1 MKQTEKN
8 TVRTEVG
15 MRIRRERNLWNM
27 TQEDLSQEL
36 GISTNYLGQIERGT
50 RDISR
55 KMEDRLCEMFHLT
68 HDEFRSQKP
77 SDPWSRAGDSTEA
90 VFRNMSEEDM
100 LRLLRSCSPDELQFC
115 GHLIRS
121 TLAFL
126 RTLRSRSPLI
136 TELNPEE
143 AIPQQSGWEH
153 GTVLNADK
161 HPDGLSVL
169 LSSGKQS

>member
-8 TVRTEVG
+8 TIRTEVG

-68 HDEFRSQKP
+68 HDEFRNQKP
-77 SDPWSRAGDSTEA
+77 SDPWTRAGDSTEA

-136 TELNPEE
+136 TELNPDE
-143 AIPQQSGWEH
+143 ALPQ
-153 GTVLNADK
+153 
-161 HPDGLSVL
+161 HPGREQDPLPIAARSRDGLSVL